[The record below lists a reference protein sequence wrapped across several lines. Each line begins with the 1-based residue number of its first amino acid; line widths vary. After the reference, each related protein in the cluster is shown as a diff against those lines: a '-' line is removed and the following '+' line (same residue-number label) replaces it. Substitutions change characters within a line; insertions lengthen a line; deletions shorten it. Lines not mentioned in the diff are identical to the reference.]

1 MRFDLMHLQLHLILK
16 YNKLGLE
23 TVARWAQIMLLAEM
37 LLQHVVVAIVV
48 SALFLAACLADVAL
62 LVPITHVDPE
72 LVIAVKVLMTELT
85 VAVLAG
91 QMRLQ

>member
-1 MRFDLMHLQLHLILK
+1 
-16 YNKLGLE
+16 
-23 TVARWAQIMLLAEM
+23 MLLAEM

-48 SALFLAACLADVAL
+48 PALFLAACLANVTL
-62 LVPITHVDPE
+62 LVTITHVDPE
-72 LVIAVKVLMTELT
+72 FVIAVKVLMTELT